1 MNNKDDVFTLASI
14 HLTDDVIVLPLRYIV
29 IIQPTESVVNSMHA
43 IITRNFLDHFGFWKY
58 FEYIECY
65 SNNMNDKGDNISL
78 IVERNKIEKGYYIG
92 DIQGDYDATMKA
104 GLEFI
109 HAAYGFGT
117 IRQTVPE
124 LSEFR
129 KLPELLESL

>member
-1 MNNKDDVFTLASI
+1 
-14 HLTDDVIVLPLRYIV
+14 
-29 IIQPTESVVNSMHA
+29 
-43 IITRNFLDHFGFWKY
+43 
-58 FEYIECY
+58 
-65 SNNMNDKGDNISL
+65 MNDKGDNISL

-104 GLEFI
+104 GQEFI